1 MIKQSDEMR
10 YRRCEQARRCAHGFV
25 RGPLGGQDFANFL
38 PLVVVISLLIVACGR
53 PDDPEPVPE
62 AATAGVATT
71 AITTDDATIATG
83 SGDAVMPAP
92 VRAGAEVAAAD
103 GFQRFRGQRLA
114 VILNVASVVDGRSLL
129 DALAAAEGVDV
140 VAAFAPEH
148 GVRGDAPAGAQV
160 ADTVDPSTGVTVHS
174 LYGDRRAPDPDQL
187 AGLDALMFDLQDVG
201 ARPYTYVSTMG
212 LAMQAAAQ
220 AGVRFVVLDRPN
232 PLGGTGVAGG
242 GVEGWVLDPSF
253 ASFVGRYPVPLVH
266 GLTAGELARMIQGE
280 GWLDGLDGL
289 QLDVVAMTGWHRN
302 QRWADTGRSWI
313 PPSPGLPSAA
323 TAAVYPGTVL
333 FEATSASV
341 GRGTDEPFSLIGAP
355 WIDGSAAAATLNARG
370 LPGVRFEAATFTP
383 APTPAVPDPPLAGR
397 SLRGVRVV
405 VTDPAAVRPVALGVH
420 LLEVVGAQA
429 RAAGET
435 GFVTRP
441 ATLDALA
448 GTDRLRLALAAGA
461 PATSIVAAWTDEDA
475 AFDQLRQPYLLY

>member
-1 MIKQSDEMR
+1 MV
-10 YRRCEQARRCAHGFV
+10 RRAQVPC
-25 RGPLGGQDFANFL
+25 NFL
-38 PLVVVISLLIVACGR
+38 SLIVVAASLLVVACS
-53 PDDPEPVPE
+53 PVDDPDPTTGAPVSAAPVSAAPGAAPATGPAPSATAEGAAIPSVGDGPAAPVP
-62 AATAGVATT
+62 
-71 AITTDDATIATG
+71 
-83 SGDAVMPAP
+83 
-92 VRAGAEVAAAD
+92 VRVGAEVAAAD
-103 GFQRFRGQRLA
+103 GFQRFRGQRVG

-129 DALAAAEGVDV
+129 DALAAAEGVEV

-148 GVRGDAPAGAQV
+148 GVRGDAPAGALV
-160 ADTVDPSTGVTVHS
+160 GDTLDPATGVPVHS
-174 LYGDRRAPDPDQL
+174 LYGDRRAPGPEQL
-187 AGLDALMFDLQDVG
+187 AGLDVLVFDLQDVG

-232 PLGGTGVAGG
+232 PLGGTGPAGG

-289 QLDVVAMTGWHRN
+289 QLDVVPMTGWNRE
-302 QRWADTGRSWI
+302 QRWVDTGRAWV
-313 PPSPGLPSAA
+313 PPSPGLPSPD

-341 GRGTDEPFSLIGAP
+341 GRGTGEPFSLIGAP
-355 WIDGSAAAATLNARG
+355 WLDGPAAAADLNARG
-370 LPGVRFEAATFTP
+370 LPGVRFEPATFTP
-383 APTPAVPDPPLAGR
+383 APTPAVPDPPLAGQP
-397 SLRGVRVV
+397 LAGVRVV
-405 VTDPAAVRPVALGVH
+405 VTDAAAVRPVALGVH
-420 LLEVVGAQA
+420 LLEVFGGQA
-429 RAAGET
+429 RAAGEP
-435 GFVTRP
+435 GFVARP

-448 GTDRLRLALAAGA
+448 GTDRLRRALAAGT
-461 PATSIVAAWTDEDA
+461 PAADIVAAWTDEGA